1 MSRAWTNRKGKRY
14 VVTFA
19 EVCTDSCAFDVRAQ
33 RSCDTLKRS
42 MAEMK
47 KRAAKRSIQKRERAA
62 TAPEPGERLAHLA
75 TALANATSE
84 AAAISDLVREGLEGE
99 ETKRQ
104 IVRSGS
110 SAKPKPK

>member
-1 MSRAWTNRKGKRY
+1 
-14 VVTFA
+14 
-19 EVCTDSCAFDVRAQ
+19 
-33 RSCDTLKRS
+33 
-42 MAEMK
+42 MAGLK
-47 KRAAKRSIQKRERAA
+47 KRAAKKPIQKPERAL
-62 TAPEPGERLAHLA
+62 TASEPGKRLAHLA

-110 SAKPKPK
+110 SAKLKPK